1 MEVLLPKYDSTLLDN
16 YEMLNVTIKFSSL
29 MVQYL
34 ELCFVELFSAYF
46 TAPLHL
52 SASLMID
59 GKMM

>member
-34 ELCFVELFSAYF
+34 ELCYAIS
-46 TAPLHL
+46 
-52 SASLMID
+52 D
-59 GKMM
+59 